1 MVTWRRSPF
10 YTLYDRARALESR
23 EKQYSSRS
31 DRNPS
36 GDQQKPVRK
45 EQKSGFKGRSG
56 EGNLKNQSQ
65 GSQQSS
71 LSQGGYNREV
81 RKCYK
86 CQEVG
91 HIARNCPHSVEA
103 PGRRLNASMTSSTNT
118 VGSIQP
124 VVPDEVTYE
133 QLEQILMRCVVSHMQ
148 VLVTTLLSV
157 HTDYAGTLQLKEFN
171 FSYLFLRQ

>member
-1 MVTWRRSPF
+1 MATTDEIYAFGDNRGRISTGDNRHV
-10 YTLYDRARALESR
+10 YARALESR
-23 EKQYSSRS
+23 EKQCSSS
-31 DRNPS
+31 LDRNPS

-45 EQKSGFKGRSG
+45 EQKSGTKGRSS
-56 EGNLKNQSQ
+56 EGNLKDQSQ

-71 LSQGGYNREV
+71 PSLWRSNREV

-124 VVPDEVTYE
+124 VVPDEVTDE
-133 QLEQILMRCVVSHMQ
+133 QLEQILREAP
-148 VLVTTLLSV
+148 T
-157 HTDYAGTLQLKEFN
+157 YA
-171 FSYLFLRQ
+171 